1 MVASSIEWAAICSPA
16 SSPRWFA
23 SSLRTDGTS
32 SLSNMRKVILL
43 GASGNIGSQ
52 SLDLFLAD
60 KASFELVGISVGHH
74 VEKLEGILA
83 QFPTIQAVFVQE
95 EKDAE
100 SLQKAHGSLKI
111 YWGDDGLI
119 SLIQET
125 ECDMVENALVGF
137 SGLVP
142 SLTALRTNKIL
153 CLANKES
160 LVVGGE
166 LIRKILAQ
174 GQGKLYPIDS
184 EHVALAKCLSK
195 VNREDV
201 ERLIITASGGAFR
214 KLSRNELANVTP
226 EMALQHPTWKMGAKI
241 TIDSATMMN
250 KGFEVIEA
258 HYLFDWPIEKIEVLL
273 HDESE
278 VHSLILMKDG
288 TYYADVGKPDMHG
301 PIAYALYEGKA
312 PFEVR
317 HEKGIHDFGDYHFKA
332 FDPVR
337 YPAVPMALKALRNGG
352 IETTV
357 LNAANEE
364 AVHLFLE
371 GKIPFLDIEHACSL
385 ALANFPNIMRPTL
398 RDILTTD
405 SLTRIYVRR
414 KFAGSTN

>member
-1 MVASSIEWAAICSPA
+1 
-16 SSPRWFA
+16 
-23 SSLRTDGTS
+23 
-32 SLSNMRKVILL
+32 MRKVALL

-52 SLDLFLAD
+52 SLDLFAAD
-60 KASFELVGISVGHH
+60 RASFTLTAISVGHH
-74 VEKLEGILA
+74 VEKIEGIL
-83 QFPTIQAVFVQE
+83 QSFPTITSVCVQE
-95 EKDAE
+95 EADAK
-100 SLQKAHGSLKI
+100 SLQKAHENLKVT
-111 YWGDDGLI
+111 WGDEGLVE
-119 SLIQET
+119 LLET
-125 ECDMVENALVGF
+125 GDFDMAENALVGF

-142 SLTALRTNKIL
+142 SITALRLGKIL

-166 LIRKILAQ
+166 IIERMLAQ
-174 GQGKLYPIDS
+174 GSGKLYPIDS
-184 EHVALAKCLSK
+184 EHVAIAKCLSK
-195 VNREDV
+195 VKRDDV
-201 ERLIITASGGAFR
+201 ERLVITASGGAFR
-214 KLSRNELANVTP
+214 KLSRGELKNVTP

-258 HYLFDWPIEKIEVLL
+258 HYLFDWPVDKIEVLL

-278 VHSLILMKDG
+278 VHSLLLMKDG
-288 TYYADVGKPDMHG
+288 SYYADVGKPDMHG

-371 GKIPFLDIEHACSL
+371 GKISFLDIEHACSL

-405 SLTRIYVRR
+405 SLTRLYVRR
-414 KFAGSTN
+414 KFGGQ